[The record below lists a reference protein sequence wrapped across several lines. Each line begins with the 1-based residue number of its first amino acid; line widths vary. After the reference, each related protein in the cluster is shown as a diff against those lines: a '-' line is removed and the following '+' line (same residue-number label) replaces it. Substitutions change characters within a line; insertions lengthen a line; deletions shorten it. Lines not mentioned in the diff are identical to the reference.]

1 MRLNTAFIEVTPHL
15 AVTSSRAIGD
25 IEVIQSEGE
34 PVMTRNF
41 DPEPDPAGLP
51 SLGAAIAILI
61 DRDPL
66 APQRQAWLHL
76 AADQFQ
82 HVHKFGDLGD
92 IVPPEK
98 RESVYAPVLVTACN
112 GVKET
117 MAEYAAHIAFH
128 VGGPTQDSIDFV
140 LERESA
146 VWGAYTHALPPR
158 AIADQIQFF

>member
-1 MRLNTAFIEVTPHL
+1 M
-15 AVTSSRAIGD
+15 
-25 IEVIQSEGE
+25 
-34 PVMTRNF
+34 
-41 DPEPDPAGLP
+41 
-51 SLGAAIAILI
+51 I

-66 APQRQAWLHL
+66 ALQRQAWLHL
-76 AADQFQ
+76 AVDQFEQ
-82 HVHKFGDLGD
+82 VHKFGDLGD

-140 LERESA
+140 LEHGSA
-146 VWGAYTHALPPR
+146 VWGAYTHVLPPR